1 MRNKHMQALEQHVTE
16 CTEVIAPQK
25 SAKTL
30 ARLQIPPHV
39 QRIIAVSGLILL
51 LLAGSARISPAEAT
65 PGAGTQTDRTEDRQH
80 MLGHDQRIIL
90 IDAGHGGIDG
100 GTSYGDILEKDITLA
115 ISRRLFLLL
124 RADGFDAI
132 LNRTADYAPSDENLW
147 LRSRSRHLRDLAQ
160 RKELAETLPAN
171 VVVSIHINW
180 AKSPSKHGPLVL
192 YRQEGRSFLLAKTIQ
207 DQLNRLYGMKTIPVP
222 GKPFYLLN
230 KITATTVIVEAGFI
244 SSPADRAKLCT
255 PKGQEEIAEA
265 VANGIAAYLMEV

>member
-1 MRNKHMQALEQHVTE
+1 MRQSNVLEPYSTTQYHRSKE
-16 CTEVIAPQK
+16 QP
-25 SAKTL
+25 
-30 ARLQIPPHV
+30 RLRSGRGLK
-39 QRIIAVSGLILL
+39 RIITAACVLL
-51 LLAGSARISPAEAT
+51 LLTAGGTAEIHAAAPST
-65 PGAGTQTDRTEDRQH
+65 NPQAEQPGQRQH

-100 GTSYGDILEKDITLA
+100 GTSYGSILEKDITLA

-124 RADGFDAI
+124 RADGFDTI
-132 LNRTADYAPSDENLW
+132 LNRIGDYAPSDENLW

-192 YRQEGRSFLLAKTIQ
+192 YRQEGRSFLLARTIQ
-207 DQLNRLYGMKTIPVP
+207 DQLNRLYGMKNDPVR

-230 KITATTVIVEAGFI
+230 KITATTVIVEAGFV
-244 SSPADRAKLCT
+244 SSPADREKLCT

-265 VANGIAAYLMEV
+265 IANGIAAYLMEV

>member
-1 MRNKHMQALEQHVTE
+1 MRITGYCQENRAERSSQTE
-16 CTEVIAPQK
+16 NR
-25 SAKTL
+25 SRL
-30 ARLQIPPHV
+30 GSRLQKI
-39 QRIIAVSGLILL
+39 LITAGMMFLL
-51 LLAGSARISPAEAT
+51 MGGSPGTIQAAT
-65 PGAGTQTDRTEDRQH
+65 PGAAVQTDRHH

-100 GTSYGDILEKDITLA
+100 GTSYGSILEKDITLA

-124 RADGFDAI
+124 RSDGFDAI
-132 LNRTADYAPSDENLW
+132 LNRTGDYAPSDENLW
-147 LRSRSRHLRDLAQ
+147 LRSKSRHLRDLAQ

-192 YRQEGRSFLLAKTIQ
+192 YREEGRSFLLARSIQ
-207 DQLNRLYGMKTIPVP
+207 DQLNGLYGMQAAPRQ

-230 KITATTVIVEAGFI
+230 KITATTVIVEAGFV
-244 SSPADRAKLCT
+244 SSPADREKLCT
-255 PKGQEEIAEA
+255 PQGQEEIAEA

>member
-1 MRNKHMQALEQHVTE
+1 MRGCIHL
-16 CTEVIAPQK
+16 
-25 SAKTL
+25 KTQTP
-30 ARLQIPPHV
+30 AGPPAAQTRRLW
-39 QRIIAVSGLILL
+39 LL
-51 LLAGSARISPAEAT
+51 LTAAGLLLSLLSVTGAEAQAV
-65 PGAGTQTDRTEDRQH
+65 PGTSGADARPERQQ

-100 GTSYGDILEKDITLA
+100 GTSHGSILEKDITLA

-124 RADGFDAI
+124 RSDGFDAI
-132 LNRTADYAPSDENLW
+132 LNRTGDYAPSDENRW
-147 LRSRSRHLRDLAQ
+147 LRSPSRHMRDLAQ

-180 AKSPSKHGPLVL
+180 APSPAKQGPLVL
-192 YRQEGRSFLLAKTIQ
+192 YRQEGRSFLLARSIQ
-207 DQLNRLYGMKTIPVP
+207 DQLNQLYGAQKAPRP

-244 SSPADRAKLCT
+244 SSPTDREKLCS

-265 VANGIAAYLMEV
+265 IAGGIAAYLMEV

>member
-1 MRNKHMQALEQHVTE
+1 MRTTDISDQHIAERIEQSGPSGK
-16 CTEVIAPQK
+16 AR
-25 SAKTL
+25 SL
-30 ARLQIPPHV
+30 ARERLSRIH
-39 QRIIAVSGLILL
+39 RIIAASGLILL

-65 PGAGTQTDRTEDRQH
+65 PGADLKTGLPEDRQH

-132 LNRTADYAPSDENLW
+132 LNRTGDYAPSDENLW

-192 YRQEGRSFLLAKTIQ
+192 FRQEGRSFLLAKTIQ
-207 DQLNRLYGMKTIPVP
+207 DQLNRLYGMKTTPVP

-244 SSPADRAKLCT
+244 SSPEDRAKLCS
-255 PKGQEEIAEA
+255 PQGQEAIAEA